1 MPFSP
6 RGPTRPGS
14 GELDGLGPLE
24 RRVMDAVWSRSRPL
38 TVRDVCDVFAGAT
51 AYTTLMT
58 TMDRLF
64 KKGLLRRRRE
74 GRAFVYD
81 APRSRGQ
88 IVKERAAHL
97 MRSLL
102 KTTEPTPVLSSI
114 VDAVTTED
122 AELLDEL
129 HRLVQQRRKETSR
142 R

>member
-1 MPFSP
+1 
-6 RGPTRPGS
+6 
-14 GELDGLGPLE
+14 
-24 RRVMDAVWSRSRPL
+24 V
-38 TVRDVCDVFAGAT
+38 TVRDVHAGFGDGA

-64 KKGLLRRRRE
+64 KKGLLRRHRE

-88 IVKERAAHL
+88 IVKERAAL
-97 MRSLL
+97 LLRSLL
-102 KTTEPTPVLSSI
+102 RSEPAPVLSSI
-114 VDAVTTED
+114 VDAVTTQD

-129 HRLVQQRRKETSR
+129 HRLVQRRRKETTR